1 MQQYVGY
8 YRVSTDRQGKSGLGI
23 DAQHRAVESYVNGK
37 GELVATFTEIESGK
51 RNDRPALQDALALCK
66 KRKARL
72 IIAKLDRLSRNSAFI
87 NNLLESGVDF
97 IAADM
102 PEATP
107 FILRIMAAVAQQER
121 DMISV
126 RTKDA
131 LEEAKA
137 QGTRLGNPRPE
148 QSLQQ
153 GRETAARNRAT
164 HHALV
169 KDTITTL
176 RAQSMTLRA
185 IADELNAR
193 GIPTVTGRRWEA
205 QQVRNVLNGVFC
217 LTPRN
222 GAFGSYPSV

>member
-1 MQQYVGY
+1 M
-8 YRVSTDRQGKSGLGI
+8 GI
-23 DAQHRAVESYVNGK
+23 DAQQRAVESYVNSK

-131 LEEAKA
+131 LREAKA
-137 QGTRLGNPRPE
+137 RGTKLGNPRPE
-148 QSLQQ
+148 RSLEQ
-153 GRETAARNRAT
+153 GRETVARHRAA
-164 HHALV
+164 HHVLV
-169 KDTITTL
+169 TDTIATL
-176 RAQSMTLRA
+176 RAQRMTLRA

-205 QQVRNVLNGVFC
+205 QQVRNVLN
-217 LTPRN
+217 R
-222 GAFGSYPSV
+222 AS